1 MISFGGEGER
11 RGYSWERWTPP
22 ATARGLYRLE
32 QGLWKA
38 PWTGVARRRVSEK
51 GEQRDLVKKERMM
64 EFGWWPRM
72 TGTRDLQLTDLLI
85 LRGTGAGGKGL

>member
-38 PWTGVARRRVSEK
+38 PLTGVARRRVSEK
-51 GEQRDLVKKERMM
+51 GEQRDLVKKEND
-64 EFGWWPRM
+64 GIWVVAKDD
-72 TGTRDLQLTDLLI
+72 RDKRPATN
-85 LRGTGAGGKGL
+85 